1 MGRSF
6 APLRPEDV
14 PQFRSPFHNKATDSS
29 FAMIARDSKYYQR
42 RWQIG
47 FEGKEANVHE
57 KQVDFVIGS
66 GNFSRT

>member
-1 MGRSF
+1 
-6 APLRPEDV
+6 
-14 PQFRSPFHNKATDSS
+14 
-29 FAMIARDSKYYQR
+29 MIARDSKYYQR

-66 GNFSRT
+66 GNYSRT